1 MKLTSRFERRHSIQL
16 SSLTAIALIICSSW
30 ALTAFA
36 QNTIQTVGGGGVI
49 TGSATGQ
56 FADIAGPSSVTK
68 DAAGNT
74 YVTAPAQNQIL
85 KIDTSGNISVFAGIG
100 YSTEDPQKLDGGP
113 AVSGSLNYPEGVS
126 ADVLGNV
133 YVADTTDYLI
143 RQIDAIGNIH
153 TAAGNAHQ
161 CQDPT
166 TLCGDR
172 QLAQAAQ
179 LASPTAVAN
188 DKVGN
193 IYIADTGDNRIRV
206 VNVGKVPV
214 KIAGKYIAP
223 GTINTIAGNGV
234 ACTSSTSPCGDGGA
248 ALSANL
254 NGPNGVAVDKAGNVY
269 IADSGDRRIRI
280 VNAAG
285 IISAYAGTGVN
296 CVVSAGCGDGG
307 PATSATLS
315 SPWQISL
322 DAAGDLFISDPPE
335 SRIREVLAN
344 GTMASYAG
352 TGTRGFNGDTPVA
365 ALSALLNAPRGVWA
379 DTAGNL
385 IIGDSGNQRVRLVD
399 TTHNINPFAGGGNGG
414 DGGAAT
420 SAILAGDRA
429 TAVDN
434 AGNVYIADTANNRIR
449 KIAGG
454 VITTVAGTGIATYTG
469 DGGLATAA
477 TLSGPDG
484 VAVDSNGNIFI
495 ADTQNLVIRE
505 VNVSTGII
513 TTVAGT
519 GKSCPPQGA
528 CGDGGAATSA
538 TFTFPTT
545 VEVDN
550 TGAFYIADQRANRV
564 RMVDTAG
571 VIHAFAGTGVACT
584 NTAIGAC
591 GDEGPATASLLY
603 GPFSVVPDN
612 AGNVYIADTFDNRIR
627 RVDSAGVIHAYAFNG
642 NGIVWG
648 PNKVPALQFAFN
660 TPQDIAV
667 DPGGSLYVAGS
678 GLFYTI
684 ERIDAKSTG
693 NLTIAISG
701 KLGDPKY
708 YGFSGEG
715 GPAIGSTLANFGASI
730 DGSGHLFVAD
740 GGNNRVR
747 EISLT
752 SAATI
757 APSSLVFPPQP
768 NGKTSAPMSFKLTN
782 LGSDVLNISSFT
794 VSGDFALTTPSPCP
808 NNQVPPGFSC
818 TVSVTF
824 TPTTYGVRSG
834 KVIISDDAY
843 QDPTQTVFLSGRGED
858 YTLAASPNSLTVTHG
873 NQATSTLTLT
883 PIAGFNQTVNLACTG
898 FPKQSTCGIVPNS
911 ITLDGTDAATATLTI
926 ATNANTPLG
935 SYTLHANGTS
945 VINHS
950 VPIALTVQ

>member
-1 MKLTSRFERRHSIQL
+1 MKLNSRFDLRHFLQF
-16 SSLTAIALIICSSW
+16 SSLAVIALVICSSW
-30 ALTAFA
+30 TLTAFA
-36 QNTIQTVGGGGVI
+36 QNTIQTVAGGGVVS
-49 TGSATGQ
+49 GVATT
-56 FADIAGPSSVTK
+56 ADIAGPSSVAR

-74 YVTAPAQNQIL
+74 YITGPAQNQIF
-85 KIDTSGNISVFAGIG
+85 KVDTSGNITVFAGIG

-113 AVSGSLNYPEGVS
+113 AVSGSFNNPVGVT
-126 ADVLGNV
+126 ADTLGNV

-143 RQIDAIGNIH
+143 RQIDASGNIH

-166 TLCGDR
+166 ALCGDR
-172 QLAQAAQ
+172 QIAQAAQ
-179 LASPTAVAN
+179 LASPTAVAT
-188 DKVGN
+188 DKAGN

-206 VNVGKVPV
+206 VNVGKVSV
-214 KIAGKYIAP
+214 KIAGKWIAA
-223 GTINTIAGNGV
+223 GVINTIAGNGTP
-234 ACTSSTSPCGDGGA
+234 CSSPTLPCGDGGPA
-248 ALSANL
+248 ISANL

-285 IISAYAGTGVN
+285 VISAYAGTGVN
-296 CVVSAGCGDGG
+296 CVVSTGCGDGG

-322 DAAGDLFISDPPE
+322 DTAGDLFISDPPE

-352 TGTRGFNGDTPVA
+352 TGVRGFAGNGGL
-365 ALSALLNAPRGVWA
+365 ALSAQLNAPHGVWA
-379 DTAGNL
+379 DASGNI
-385 IIGDSGNQRVRLVD
+385 IIGDTGNQLVRA
-399 TTHNINPFAGGGNGG
+399 INPTTQFISSFAGGGLG
-414 DGGAAT
+414 DSPVAT
-420 SAILAGDRA
+420 SGILAGDRA
-429 TAVDN
+429 TAVDTV
-434 AGNVYIADTANNRIR
+434 GNVYIADTANNRIR
-449 KIAGG
+449 KITVGG
-454 VITTVAGTGIATYTG
+454 AISTVAGTGIATYSG

-477 TLSGPDG
+477 TLSGPEG
-484 VAVDSNGNIFI
+484 VGVDANGNIFI
-495 ADTQNLVIRE
+495 ADTGNLVVRE
-505 VNVSTGII
+505 VNISTGII

-564 RMVDTAG
+564 RWVDTTG
-571 VIHAFAGTGVACT
+571 VIHPFAGTGAACT
-584 NTAIGAC
+584 NPANGQC
-591 GDEGPATASLLY
+591 GDGGPATQALLY
-603 GPFSVVPDN
+603 GPFSALPDN
-612 AGNVYIADTFDNRIR
+612 AGNVYIADTFDNRVR
-627 RVDSAGVIHAYAFNG
+627 KVDSAGIIHAYAFNG

-648 PNKVPALQFAFN
+648 PNKGAALQFAFN
-660 TPQDIAV
+660 TPQDLAIDA
-667 DPGGSLYVAGS
+667 GGSLYVAGS

-684 ERIDAKSTG
+684 ERIDALSPG
-693 NLTIAISG
+693 NLTVAISG
-701 KLGDPKY
+701 KTGDPKY
-708 YGFSGEG
+708 YGFSGDG
-715 GPAIGSTLANFGASI
+715 GPAIGAELNNFGASI

-747 EISLT
+747 EISIT

-757 APSSLVFPPQP
+757 APSSLIFPAQAI
-768 NGKTSAPMSFKLTN
+768 GTTSAPKTFKLTN
-782 LGSDVLNISSFT
+782 LGSNVLNISSM
-794 VSGDFALTTPSPCP
+794 VASGDFALTPSQPCA

-824 TPTTYGVRSG
+824 TPTTYGTRSG

-843 QDPTQTVFLSGRGED
+843 QDPTQTVFLSGSATD
-858 YTLAASPNSLTVTHG
+858 YTITANPNSLTVTHG
-873 NQATSTLTLT
+873 NQATSTITLT
-883 PIAGFNQTVNLACTG
+883 PVAGFNQTVNLTCTG
-898 FPKQSTCGIVPNS
+898 FPKNSTCGIVPNS

-926 ATNANTPLG
+926 TTTANTLPG
-935 SYTLHANGTS
+935 SYPLKANGVS

-950 VPIALTVQ
+950 AAIALTVQ